1 MGSIFHAD
9 SPYTL
14 AAGASLLL
22 HGTAGA
28 GGPSVDYLVT
38 ENAEQVT
45 ENTENVTENGP

>member
-1 MGSIFHAD
+1 MGSLLHAD

-14 AAGASLLL
+14 AAGASLFLR
-22 HGTAGA
+22 GTAGE

-45 ENTENVTENGP
+45 ENAENVTENGP